1 MKSHYELLEVSP
13 HASQMVIRAAYRC
26 LAQHDHPDKNPES
39 DEARSKMTD
48 INLAYA
54 VLSNVQ
60 KRQKYDLVQGTT
72 PRSYDRRGPG
82 SMSHSGRQSDGTGPS
97 TERPFAFRPIS

>member
-1 MKSHYELLEVSP
+1 
-13 HASQMVIRAAYRC
+13 
-26 LAQHDHPDKNPES
+26 
-39 DEARSKMTD
+39 MTD

-72 PRSYDRRGPG
+72 PHFHDRRGPG
-82 SMSHSGRQSDGTGPS
+82 SMPHSGRQSDGKGPS

>member
-1 MKSHYELLEVSP
+1 
-13 HASQMVIRAAYRC
+13 
-26 LAQHDHPDKNPES
+26 
-39 DEARSKMTD
+39 MTD